1 MPKQLASTLHLL
13 LCKRSHVE
21 DCKWYMEDQQVE
33 SWQMPEHVKWTSRA
47 EGLILLSKQSETELV
62 TLLQQLVGIISKL
75 SFLKNKF
82 PELAE
87 VIDTILTE
95 ASNK

>member
-1 MPKQLASTLHLL
+1 
-13 LCKRSHVE
+13 
-21 DCKWYMEDQQVE
+21 
-33 SWQMPEHVKWTSRA
+33 
-47 EGLILLSKQSETELV
+47 
-62 TLLQQLVGIISKL
+62 LLQQLVGIISKL